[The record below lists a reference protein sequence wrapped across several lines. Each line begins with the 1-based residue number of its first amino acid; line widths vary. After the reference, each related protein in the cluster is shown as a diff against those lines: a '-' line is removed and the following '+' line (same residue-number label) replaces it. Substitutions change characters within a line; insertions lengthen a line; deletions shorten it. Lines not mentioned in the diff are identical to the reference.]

1 MKYHVL
7 IKTNSTSIKAR
18 INEGEILLD
27 VLLQN
32 GIKHPYSCR
41 SGACGTCR
49 CKLLKGKIS
58 MIEYSQSALR
68 DEERNQG
75 FILACRT
82 KAETDLVIELPWLDI
97 RHEEPDDLPPV

>member
-1 MKYHVL
+1 MTYQLL
-7 IKTNSTSIKAR
+7 IKTNPTSVKAH

-32 GIKHPYSCR
+32 GIKHSYSCR

-49 CKLLKGKIS
+49 CKLLEGKIS
-58 MIEYSQSALR
+58 MIEYSESALR

-75 FILACRT
+75 FILACRA
-82 KAETDLVIELPWLDI
+82 KAKTDLLIELP
-97 RHEEPDDLPPV
+97 

>member
-1 MKYHVL
+1 MKYQLL
-7 IKTNSTSIKAR
+7 IKTNPTSVKIHS
-18 INEGEILLD
+18 NEGEILLD

-82 KAETDLVIELPWLDI
+82 KPQSDLVIELS
-97 RHEEPDDLPPV
+97 

>member
-7 IKTNSTSIKAR
+7 IQTNSTSIKAP
-18 INEGEILLD
+18 IYEGEILLD

-58 MIEYSQSALR
+58 MIEYSQSALG
-68 DEERNQG
+68 DEERSQG
-75 FILACRT
+75 FILACRA
-82 KAETDLVIELPWLDI
+82 KAETDLVIELP
-97 RHEEPDDLPPV
+97 

>member
-1 MKYHVL
+1 MKYQLL
-7 IKTNSTSIKAR
+7 IKTNPTSVKIH
-18 INEGEILLD
+18 ISDGEILLD

-49 CKLLKGKIS
+49 SKLLKEKIS

-82 KAETDLVIELPWLDI
+82 KAETDLVIELP
-97 RHEEPDDLPPV
+97 

>member
-1 MKYHVL
+1 MKYQLL
-7 IKTNSTSIKAR
+7 IKTNPTSVRAH

-58 MIEYSQSALR
+58 MIEYSQSVLR

-75 FILACRT
+75 FILACRA
-82 KAETDLVIELPWLDI
+82 KAKTDLVIELP
-97 RHEEPDDLPPV
+97 